1 VQKVDNTNTVFE
13 KQLSRTLRAAQDK
26 LRAVRDR
33 KDETI
38 IYSTSKKKASHN
50 GKKLDLKPLSV
61 LPFNAAISCE
71 TIAVASVTG

>member
-38 IYSTSKKKASHN
+38 LYSTSIKMASHN
-50 GKKLDLKPLSV
+50 GIKLDLKALSV
-61 LPFNAAISCE
+61 LTFNAAISCE
-71 TIAVASVTG
+71 TIAFASVTG

>member
-13 KQLSRTLRAAQDK
+13 KQLSRTLRDAQDK

-38 IYSTSKKKASHN
+38 LYSTSIKMASHN
-50 GKKLDLKPLSV
+50 GIKLDLNALSV
-61 LPFNAAISCE
+61 LTFNADINCE
-71 TIAVASVTG
+71 TIAFASVTC